1 MHVEPEVFYRF
12 DPVVEP
18 VPVVVDVS
26 RSGRLYPIDFR
37 SPVSFT
43 ALHDNVSMYVDE
55 IWKDAPK
62 YGATMVQALFPNTY
76 IDANRHE
83 LDMTADMIDGVWPV
97 ALEPTSALRGL
108 GLLKSKSRYGE
119 PLQERKLTVA
129 EVQHRLDRYYR
140 PYHREL
146 ASLMDRMRTAHGFY
160 YDLSCHCM
168 SAVGAPTHADA
179 GKDRMDFCLGN
190 LRGASSTADFIEF
203 VAEVIRKQGY
213 TCSVNTPYTG
223 GELNDR
229 YGRADGTQ
237 ESIMVEI
244 NKRTFMDV
252 QSFRKTEGFD
262 AIQGAARAVL
272 EAVTQRA
279 RERGRNGALR
289 AASTQHKDNE

>member
-1 MHVEPEVFYRF
+1 MHVEKEVFARF
-12 DPVVEP
+12 DPTVP
-18 VPVVVDVS
+18 AVPVVLDVS

-37 SPVSFT
+37 SPVPFS

-55 IWKDAPK
+55 IWQDAPK
-62 YGATMVQALFPNTY
+62 HGATMLQALFSNTY

-83 LDMTADMIDGVWPV
+83 LDIDPQLIEGVWP
-97 ALEPTSALRGL
+97 EPLQFVSKSGL
-108 GLLKSKSRYGE
+108 GLLKTVSRYGE

-146 ASLMDRMRTAHGFY
+146 ASAMDRMLTAHGFY
-160 YDLSCHCM
+160 YNLSCHCM

-179 GKDRMDFCLGN
+179 GKERMDFCLGN
-190 LRGASSTADFIEF
+190 LRGTSSTTDFIEF
-203 VAEVIRKQGY
+203 VAEVIRAQGF

-223 GELNDR
+223 GELNRR
-229 YGRADGTQ
+229 YGDADGKR

-252 QSFRKTEGFD
+252 KTFKKNEGFE
-262 AIQGAARAVL
+262 AIQKVAGAVL
-272 EAVTQRA
+272 AAVARRA
-279 RERGRNGALR
+279 RDRIGA
-289 AASTQHKDNE
+289 